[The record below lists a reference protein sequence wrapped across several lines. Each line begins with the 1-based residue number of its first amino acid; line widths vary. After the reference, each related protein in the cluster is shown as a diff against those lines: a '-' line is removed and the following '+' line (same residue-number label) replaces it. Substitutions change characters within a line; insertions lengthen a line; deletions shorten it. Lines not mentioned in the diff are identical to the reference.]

1 MEPDEPQYGSI
12 DDYGEHWVADARA
25 MILDTATLGQL
36 REMLVAR
43 LEPDKARF
51 VMNGLGYTEGW
62 RIADRLLPRQPA
74 WQSDYQLGLADVARL
89 CGFGHAR
96 LDSDQFNGPVV
107 MLEDSGEALDYRLQ
121 HELTAEPVCHIFA
134 GFVRGYLSR
143 LLDRPVTCLEYRCL
157 ARAEERCG
165 FSVGFLPPGLTLT
178 GDDADLHQ
186 QVIALRSHRTD

>member
-1 MEPDEPQYGSI
+1 
-12 DDYGEHWVADARA
+12 
-25 MILDTATLGQL
+25 MILDTATSGQL

-51 VMNGLGYTEGW
+51 VMTGLGYTEGW

-74 WQSDYQLGLADVARL
+74 WQSDYQLGLAAVARL

-121 HELTAEPVCHIFA
+121 HELSTEPICHIFA
-134 GFVRGYLSR
+134 GSFAAIS
-143 LLDRPVTCLEYRCL
+143 PAC
-157 ARAEERCG
+157 
-165 FSVGFLPPGLTLT
+165 S
-178 GDDADLHQ
+178 
-186 QVIALRSHRTD
+186 TDQ